1 MGAFL
6 FPWGCRFSAFWSP
19 GGSLGRP
26 WVVTCLFALIVQAW
40 AWRSF
45 QLYSGHEARYTNRYQ
60 SGLDQYLEARY
71 ILSGISLGLILFL
84 VSREQWE
91 RKKKHMYRNMTDYP

>member
-6 FPWGCRFSAFWSP
+6 PPWGCRFSTFWSP

-26 WVVTCLFALIVQAW
+26 WETTYLFALIAQAW

-60 SGLDQYLEARY
+60 SGLDQYHEARY
-71 ILSGISLGLILFL
+71 IPSGISLDLIFFGEQRIVGEEKKRVTGGLIVLF
-84 VSREQWE
+84 
-91 RKKKHMYRNMTDYP
+91 